1 MLIAVLQNGWGS
13 IERDVGFSRG
23 VFTAEGLGEVSV
35 DDMREFDK
43 AGQLSWSS
51 DDMRMLALGYSA
63 DSCIA
68 LSDSVCLADT
78 QLQFADE
85 TEVFYVPPHRL
96 GSKTEAE
103 LHRIVA
109 EMDGRGWLL
118 VEDTRM
124 GASGGHLT
132 FHRAEPLDPSVLE
145 TVALAG

>member
-1 MLIAVLQNGWGS
+1 MLVAVVENRRGS
-13 IERDVGFSRG
+13 IDRDVVFSRG

-35 DDMREFDK
+35 DDLREFDA
-43 AGQLSWSS
+43 AGQLSWTS

-78 QLQFADE
+78 QLQFAVE
-85 TEVFYVPPHRL
+85 TEVFYVPPHRV

-109 EMDGRGWLL
+109 EMSDRGWALI
-118 VEDTRM
+118 EDTRL

-132 FHRAEPLDPSVLE
+132 FQRAEPLGRSLLQSVS
-145 TVALAG
+145 LAG